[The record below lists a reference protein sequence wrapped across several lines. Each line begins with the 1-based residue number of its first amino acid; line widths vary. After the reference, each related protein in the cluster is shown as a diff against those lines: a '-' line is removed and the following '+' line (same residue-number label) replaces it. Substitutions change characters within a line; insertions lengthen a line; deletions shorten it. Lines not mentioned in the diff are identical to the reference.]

1 MRLLPKRLIVVSDEM
16 YIRKSQYMCKLNSD
30 IDGQI
35 FNFQKSRV
43 QNKDKNNKRACFAI
57 RNIKGPKE

>member
-1 MRLLPKRLIVVSDEM
+1 MRLLPKRLIVVFDEM
-16 YIRKSQYMCKLNSD
+16 YIRKSQYMCNKCKLNSD

-43 QNKDKNNKRACFAI
+43 QNKDKVCFAI
-57 RNIKGPKE
+57 RNIEGPKE